1 MKAASQ
7 KQFLYC
13 IVSINIYLKVA
24 GAKRVLEIQQSTYIS
39 ISFLDWL
46 DKSALSM
53 FLFVW
58 LSIPIYENVLKLK
71 FFLKI
76 IISL

>member
-1 MKAASQ
+1 MFTANCPGLLLIVYLVMKAASQ

-39 ISFLDWL
+39 ISFLD
-46 DKSALSM
+46 
-53 FLFVW
+53 
-58 LSIPIYENVLKLK
+58 
-71 FFLKI
+71 
-76 IISL
+76 